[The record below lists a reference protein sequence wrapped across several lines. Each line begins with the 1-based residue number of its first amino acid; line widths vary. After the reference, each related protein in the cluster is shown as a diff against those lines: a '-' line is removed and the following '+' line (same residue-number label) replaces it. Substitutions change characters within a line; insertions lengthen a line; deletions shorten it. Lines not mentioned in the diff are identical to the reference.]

1 MGRGIKNIA
10 IIFIVLYI
18 LSNYYFNFIYKDNI
32 KLLFDGGNFFNTVA
46 PILTG
51 ICLLR
56 PFYKLVQKVRY
67 FWLFASLA
75 SFSFAIG
82 TVFDIVSR
90 SFLRDLSVLANIFWV
105 VSILLCLSAL
115 VFTNSLRQD
124 STRIGIVQFIFDI
137 LIVMA
142 VVTSISW
149 HFILQPI
156 VTTSYGDGILT
167 LLFNLS
173 YPIGNLVLLF
183 AVLNLYYS
191 SKSTLPKKALLLF
204 IFGLSILFYANMN
217 YLYVTVNDL
226 YQVGSWYDPLW
237 NIALLF
243 LGLAS
248 FYDNEKT
255 ELNFSGKESIQIK
268 GKFRVW
274 LSLKLMLP
282 YFSVIIIFGFMISHG
297 YLKINGLVI
306 GSIVATL
313 LVIVRQIL
321 TLVQNNE
328 LLEQTKELNKKLELK
343 VNHRTQELNNKNLE
357 LEQTIQKVE
366 FIAYHDSLTLL
377 TNRRYFEEK
386 LLEAIEDNKFS
397 TNELSIL
404 FIDLDRFKFIN
415 DTLGH
420 SVGDLLLQKVGQI
433 LQKNVGEENIVSR
446 QGGDEFMILLK
457 STSKQDTEIVAKSII
472 SDFENSININGKEI
486 YITSSIGIS
495 MYPQNGNVVDTL
507 IKRADMAMYIA
518 KDQGKNCYQFFDAT
532 MDENITAKVNLENGL
547 RRAIEQNELSIH
559 YQPKFD
565 LHSNTIT
572 GVEALLRWKH
582 SEYGNISPATFI
594 PLAEETGL
602 IDKIGEWVLREACMQ
617 LKQWNKQGLNSFRIS
632 VNVSTIQFLQKG
644 FVNKVKFIIEETQ
657 IDSRYLELE
666 ITESAMMDT
675 DIVIPI
681 LQKFE
686 KMGIDI
692 SVDDFGSGY
701 SSLSNLSKLP
711 INILKIDQMFIK
723 EIGKRKNGI
732 AILSTIITLARN
744 LNLTVIA
751 EGVENELQFNTL
763 KERGCDLIQGFY
775 ISRPL
780 PVDVFNEEII
790 KKHKVG
796 IDLVLEY

>member
-10 IIFIVLYI
+10 IIFIALYI
-18 LSNYYFNFIYKDNI
+18 LSNYYFNFIYNDNI
-32 KLLFDGGNFFNTVA
+32 KLLFEGGNLFNTVA

-56 PFYKLVQKVRY
+56 PFYKTVQKVRY

-75 SFSFAIG
+75 SFCFAIG
-82 TVFDIVSR
+82 TVLEIVSR
-90 SFLRDLSVLANIFWV
+90 NFPKNFSVLANIFWF
-105 VSILLCLSAL
+105 VSILLCLSSL
-115 VFTNSLRQD
+115 VFTNSLRQN

-156 VTTSYGDGILT
+156 VTTSYGDGILI

-173 YPIGNLVLLF
+173 YPIGNLVMLF
-183 AVLNLYYS
+183 AILSLYYS
-191 SKSTLPKKALLLF
+191 SKSLLPKKALLLF

-217 YLYVTVNDL
+217 YLYVTINGV

-237 NIALLF
+237 TIALLI

-248 FYDNEKT
+248 FYYNEKT
-255 ELNFSGKESIQIK
+255 ELNFSGKEPIQIK

-274 LSLKLMLP
+274 LSFKLMLP
-282 YFSVIIIFGFMISHG
+282 YFCVMIIFGFMISHG

-306 GSIVATL
+306 GSVVATL
-313 LVIVRQIL
+313 LIIIRQIL

-328 LLEQTKELNKKLELK
+328 LLEQTQELNKQLELK
-343 VNHRTQELNNKNLE
+343 VIQRTQELNNKNLE

-386 LLEAIEDNKFS
+386 LLQAIEENKFS
-397 TNELSIL
+397 SNKLSIL

-433 LQKNVGEENIVSR
+433 LQKNVGEGNIVSR

-457 STSKQDTEIVAKSII
+457 NTSKQDTEIIAKNIV
-472 SDFENSININGKEI
+472 SDLENSININGKEI
-486 YITSSIGIS
+486 YITSSIGIA
-495 MYPQNGNVVDTL
+495 MYPKNGNIVDTL

-518 KDQGKNCYQFFDAT
+518 KEQGKNRYQFFDDT
-532 MDENITAKVNLENGL
+532 MDENITVKVNLENGL
-547 RRAIEQNELSIH
+547 RSAIEQNEFSIH
-559 YQPKFD
+559 YQPKLD
-565 LHSNTIT
+565 LRSNTII

-582 SEYGNISPATFI
+582 SEYGHIPPSTFI
-594 PLAEETGL
+594 PLAEEIGL
-602 IDKIGEWVLREACMQ
+602 IDKIGEWVLKEACMQ

-644 FVNKVKFIIEETQ
+644 FVNKVKSIIKETG
-657 IDSRYLELE
+657 IDSKFLELE

-681 LQKFE
+681 LQQFE
-686 KMGIDI
+686 EIGINI

-723 EIGKRKNGI
+723 EIGKGENGI
-732 AILSTIITLARN
+732 AILSAIITLARN

-763 KERGCDLIQGFY
+763 KERGCDLIQGYY

-780 PVDVFNEEII
+780 PVDIFNEEII
-790 KKHKVG
+790 KNYKVG
-796 IDLVLEY
+796 MDLILEY